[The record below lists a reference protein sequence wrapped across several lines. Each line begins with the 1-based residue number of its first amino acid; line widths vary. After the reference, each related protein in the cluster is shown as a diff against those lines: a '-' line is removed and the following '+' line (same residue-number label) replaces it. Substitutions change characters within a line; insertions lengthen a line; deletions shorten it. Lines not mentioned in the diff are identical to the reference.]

1 MVDFGETPDNVIAFP
16 AGGKAGTPKLPG
28 ITDPSSLEREVT
40 VLLAEVR
47 DWTTVSSALGTTKA
61 RKVLSKVIETTL
73 ARLGDF
79 GGEHLVL
86 DGDPAQPTISCEFEG
101 GDAPVRALRAAIAT
115 REGAADTQRSA
126 QPGQRFR
133 IAMGLD
139 TGEIT
144 HVSDETL
151 TYQAVGAMRMVA
163 AQLRDF
169 AGPGQIFLT
178 RHVYEEAGPSS
189 LEVETLGDVR
199 ISSRG
204 DTKEAFSLTSLSE

>member
-1 MVDFGETPDNVIAFP
+1 MVNREGLPDNVIAFP

-28 ITDPSSLEREVT
+28 TADPSNVQREVT

-47 DWTTVSSALGTTKA
+47 DWTTVSSALGAVKA
-61 RKVLSKVIETTL
+61 RTLLSKVIEATL
-73 ARLGDF
+73 AILGDS

-101 GDAPVRALRAAIAT
+101 HDAPIRALRAAVAI
-115 REGAADTQRSA
+115 REGVADMQRSA
-126 QPGQRFR
+126 PAGQRYR

-144 HVSDETL
+144 HVSDESI

-163 AQLRDF
+163 ARLRDF
-169 AGPGQIFLT
+169 AGPGQIFVT
-178 RHVYEEAGPSS
+178 RHVYEEARLPSIQ
-189 LEVETLGDVR
+189 VEPLGDVR
-199 ISSRG
+199 ISAHG

>member
-1 MVDFGETPDNVIAFP
+1 MVDRGELPDNVIAFP
-16 AGGKAGTPKLPG
+16 AGGKAGAPELPG
-28 ITDPSSLEREVT
+28 ITDPSSLQREVT

-47 DWTTVSSALGTTKA
+47 DWAAVSSALGVTKA
-61 RKVLSKVIETTL
+61 RTVLSKVLEATL
-73 ARLGDF
+73 AQLGEA

-101 GDAPVRALRAAIAT
+101 QDAPVRALKAAMAI
-115 REGAADTQRSA
+115 REGAAEMQESA
-126 QPGQRFR
+126 QPDQRFR
-133 IAMGLD
+133 MAIGLD

-163 AQLRDF
+163 ARLRDF

-189 LEVETLGDVR
+189 LQVESLGDIR
-199 ISSRG
+199 ISARG

>member
-1 MVDFGETPDNVIAFP
+1 MVNRGELPDNVIAFP
-16 AGGKAGTPKLPG
+16 AGGKAGAPKLPG
-28 ITDPSSLEREVT
+28 TTDPSSLQREVT

-47 DWTTVSSALGTTKA
+47 DWTTVSSALGVTEA
-61 RKVLSKVIETTL
+61 RTVLSKVIEATL
-73 ARLGDF
+73 ARLGDS

-101 GDAPVRALRAAIAT
+101 HDAPVRALRAAMAIRDGVA
-115 REGAADTQRSA
+115 QMQLSA
-126 QPGQRFR
+126 QPGERFR

-144 HVSDETL
+144 HVSDESL

-163 AQLRDF
+163 ARLRDF

-189 LEVETLGDVR
+189 LEVEALGDIR
-199 ISSRG
+199 ISAHG